1 MEFSK
6 EEMMEIMA
14 VFKAESEEHLKT
26 LHQKMAEL
34 SVNTTNATAIEVL
47 HRTSHSMK
55 GAARMLG
62 LTPIEEIGRMM
73 EDGFKAAKE
82 GKPILTPGNM
92 TALHEAVEGM
102 HKLIEQLASQGTV
115 DGIDV
120 SGILK
125 KLESF
130 K

>member
-14 VFKAESEEHLKT
+14 VFKAESAENLVI
-26 LHQKMAEL
+26 LNDKMKEIEKNPSNPA
-34 SVNTTNATAIEVL
+34 AIELL

-62 LTPIEEIGRMM
+62 LTPIESIGRAL

-82 GKPILTPGNM
+82 GKPVLTPAMIVIIN
-92 TALHEAVEGM
+92 EAIASVSQLIDKLANEGTM
-102 HKLIEQLASQGTV
+102 
-115 DGIDV
+115 DGIDITAIQ
-120 SGILK
+120 S
-125 KLESF
+125 KLEQF

>member
-6 EEMMEIMA
+6 EDMMEIMA
-14 VFKAESEEHLKT
+14 VFKAESAENLVILNE
-26 LHQKMAEL
+26 KMKEIEKNP
-34 SVNTTNATAIEVL
+34 SNPVAIELL

-62 LTPIEEIGRMM
+62 LTPIEEIGRLL

-82 GKPILTPGNM
+82 GKPVLNPATIAIVN
-92 TALHEAVEGM
+92 EAVTSIGQ
-102 HKLIEQLASQGTV
+102 LIEKLATEGTM
-115 DGIDV
+115 DGIDI
-120 SGILK
+120 SGIQK
-125 KLESF
+125 KLEQF

>member
-6 EEMMEIMA
+6 EDMMEIMA
-14 VFKAESEEHLKT
+14 VFKAESAENLT
-26 LHQKMAEL
+26 ILTDKMKDIEKNPSNPA
-34 SVNTTNATAIEVL
+34 AIELL

-62 LTPIEEIGRMM
+62 LTPIEEIGRLL

-82 GKPILTPGNM
+82 GKPVLNAGTIAIVN
-92 TALHEAVEGM
+92 EAVASISQ
-102 HKLIEQLASQGTV
+102 LIEKLSTEGTT
-115 DGIDV
+115 DGID
-120 SGILK
+120 ITAIQK
-125 KLESF
+125 KLEQF

>member
-6 EEMMEIMA
+6 EDMMEIMA
-14 VFKAESEEHLKT
+14 VFKAESAENLAVLT
-26 LHQKMAEL
+26 DKMKEIEK
-34 SVNTTNATAIEVL
+34 NPTNPAAIELL

-62 LTPIEEIGRMM
+62 LTPIEEIGRLL

-82 GKPILTPGNM
+82 GRPVLNANTIAIIN
-92 TALHEAVEGM
+92 EAVNSVGR
-102 HKLIEQLASQGTV
+102 LIEKLSTQGTM
-115 DGIDV
+115 DGID
-120 SGILK
+120 ITAIQK
-125 KLESF
+125 KLEQF